1 MSATSADSA
10 AKAPQHGFFGH
21 PRGLS
26 TLFFTELWERFSY
39 YGMKAILA
47 YYLYYSAA
55 QGGLGVDKSAA
66 LSLVAIYGSSVYMA
80 GVGGGWLADRVF
92 GSQRAVLYGGVLIML
107 GHIALALPIGLA
119 GVYAGLILI
128 VLGTGLLKPNVSNI
142 VGGLY
147 DQHDPRRDAGFSI
160 FYMGVNLGAFVAP
173 LICGFLGQQINW
185 HLGFGAAAVGMA
197 FGLVQYQL
205 GRKNLGELSDRPANP
220 LPDEDRGRIL
230 GRIVG
235 VSAAVV
241 VVLVLLIVLGVL
253 SGEGMV
259 NLLSVLSVVLPIVYF
274 TVMMRS
280 DKTTPVERTR
290 LIAYI
295 PLFAAAV
302 FFWLLYE
309 QTSTVIAAFA
319 DTSVRNSIFGLEFP
333 PSFFQSINPVM
344 IIVFAPLFA
353 LLWTRLGTRQPATPR
368 KFSGGLL
375 FIGLSFLVAM
385 AASQSGGPDDKVSP
399 LWLVLVFF
407 VMTCGELM
415 LSPVGLSVTTKLAPR
430 AFAAQTMGL
439 FFLSSAA
446 GQGIGAQVVKWYS
459 DDTAVAYFGILGAI
473 ALGLGV
479 LLLVLAPKIKE
490 LMAGVD

>member
-1 MSATSADSA
+1 LSATSA
-10 AKAPQHGFFGH
+10 AKAPQRGFFGH

-47 YYLYYSAA
+47 YYLYYSVS
-55 QGGLGVDKSAA
+55 QGGLGVDKGAA
-66 LSLVAIYGSSVYMA
+66 LSLVAIYGSSVYMS
-80 GVGGGWLADRVF
+80 GVAGGWLADRVF

-119 GVYAGLILI
+119 GVYLGLVLI

-147 DQHDPRRDAGFSI
+147 EEHDPRRDAGFSI
-160 FYMGVNLGAFVAP
+160 FYMGVNVGGFVAP
-173 LICGFLGQQINW
+173 LVCGFLGQEINW

-197 FGLVQYQL
+197 FGLVQYQA
-205 GRKNLGELSDRPANP
+205 GRKHLGEASDRPANP
-220 LPDEDRGRIL
+220 LPEADRARVL
-230 GRIVG
+230 GRIGAVSVG
-235 VSAAVV
+235 VVAVLA
-241 VVLVLLIVLGVL
+241 VLIAVGVL
-253 SGEGMV
+253 SGEGVV
-259 NLLSVLSVVLPIVYF
+259 NLLSVVSVVLPVVYF
-274 TVMMRS
+274 TVMLRS
-280 DKTTPVERTR
+280 PKTMPVERTR
-290 LIAYI
+290 LVAYI
-295 PLFAAAV
+295 PLFVAAV
-302 FFWLLYE
+302 IFWMLFE
-309 QTSTVIAAFA
+309 QTATVIAAFA
-319 DTSVRNSIFGLEFP
+319 DTSVRNSVFGIEFP
-333 PSFFQSINPVM
+333 PSFFQSINPVL

-353 LLWTRLGTRQPATPR
+353 LLWMRLGTRQPATPR

-375 FIGLSFLVAM
+375 FVGLSFLVAM

-407 VMTCGELM
+407 VMTCGELL

-446 GQGIGAQVVKWYS
+446 GQGIGAQVVKLYS
-459 DDTAVAYFGILGAI
+459 DEAAVVYFGTLGAVAI
-473 ALGLGV
+473 GLGV
-479 LLLVLAPKIKE
+479 LLLVFSPKIKE
-490 LMAGVD
+490 LMMGVD